1 MLKKAVIPFLIV
13 VVAIVVAVVMSRLRP
28 EPEQTEPTVSSVLVD
43 VMPVQARDA
52 AISVPSQGTVE
63 PRTETS
69 LIAQVSGQVTE
80 VSESFESGGFFRE
93 GELLLKLDDRDYQ
106 AAVTRA
112 EASVAAARSALAQ
125 EQGQADVARREFDR
139 MSEDQRNQLRSPDL
153 YLRQPQLQ
161 EAQAN
166 LASAQADLEQ
176 ARTDL
181 SRTEIRA
188 PYDGIIREKNTDR
201 GQFVNVGTTLAEIFA
216 VDYAEIRLP
225 IPEGRVQFLELPE
238 IGATASQ
245 GLPVDLVSRAGG
257 REYHWEGRLARTEGV
272 LDPSTRSLFSVVR
285 VEDPYNLRGNKH
297 HEPLRIGTFVN
308 ASIEGQRL
316 EDVVVLPRHTLQSG
330 DTVWVTDQEK
340 RLRNRDVEVVTV
352 NGDNAYI
359 AEGFEPGDQVVITR
373 LDNPL
378 NGMLVE
384 TNVLPSEGIQ

>member
-13 VVAIVVAVVMSRLRP
+13 VVAIVIAVAMSRLRP

-43 VMPVQARDA
+43 VMPVQTRDA

-63 PRTETS
+63 PRTQTS
-69 LIAQVSGQVTE
+69 LIAQVSGQVTA

-93 GELLLKLDDRDYQ
+93 DERLLKLDDRDYQ

-125 EQGQADVARREFDR
+125 QQGQADVARREFER

-153 YLRQPQLQ
+153 YLREPQLQ
-161 EAQAN
+161 EAEAN
-166 LASAQADLEQ
+166 LASARADLEQ

-201 GQFVNVGTTLAEIFA
+201 GQFVNVGTTLAEVFA

-225 IPEGRVQFLELPE
+225 IPEGRVQFLDLPE
-238 IGATASQ
+238 MGATASQ
-245 GLPVDLVSRAGG
+245 GLPVDLISRAGG

-272 LDPSTRSLFSVVR
+272 LDTSTRSLFSVVR

-297 HEPLRIGTFVN
+297 REPLRIGTFVN
-308 ASIEGQRL
+308 ARIEGQQL

-359 AEGFEPGDQVVITR
+359 ADGFEPGDQVVITR

-384 TNVLPSEGIQ
+384 TNVLPAEGIQ